1 MAPQLLADL
10 RDIMGEIA
18 DYVAHPLV
26 LAALLLAIWFLWRR
40 AWHYL
45 RLLNSGSA

>member
-1 MAPQLLADL
+1 MAAQLLADL
-10 RDIMGEIA
+10 RDILGDLA

-40 AWHYL
+40 ALH
-45 RLLNSGSA
+45 